1 MNHIRTSLPDAAAL
15 QQRLRSV
22 LDSDLPNYLKTTY
35 AKRAELRSTGRFLIA
50 LAFFSVAVIIALYL
64 TWALYDTLAGR
75 LVMGMT
81 LLWLTTFII
90 TGRLWFSNER
100 LLTREM
106 NMALTPILTNT
117 IDRMLLYT
125 HNEENEEEAKVIL
138 ERARLYDLADTKV
151 RSADLYQVYGT
162 PAVLVRDLR
171 IDLNGTRLQNLAGLP
186 PLFAGVLVEVP
197 LSLPHPAETYLV
209 IPDAKRTET
218 VDQYWQARTAHG
230 GVTEIQKPGS
240 LAEVPLQIAS
250 SDPAA
255 AQSILTEP
263 VCTEIANWWRVTQG
277 SVRGSIH
284 GTKLYLMVA
293 NVSIKADASVSTKP
307 AVVERLAGRVIQPIW
322 RTLRIA
328 ELVTNK

>member
-1 MNHIRTSLPDAAAL
+1 MNSIRTNIPDAQVL
-15 QQRLRSV
+15 QQRLRRV

-35 AKRAELRSTGRFLIA
+35 AKRAELRSTGRFLVA
-50 LAFFSVAVIIALYL
+50 LALFSVAVIIALYL
-64 TWALYDTLAGR
+64 TWDLYDTLAGR

-81 LLWLTTFII
+81 LLWLTTFIV

-117 IDRMLLYT
+117 IDQMLLYT
-125 HNEENEEEAKVIL
+125 YNEENEEEAKVIL
-138 ERARLYDLADTKV
+138 DRARLYDLSNTRV
-151 RSADLYQVYGT
+151 RSADLYRVHGS
-162 PAVLVRDLR
+162 PGGSVRDLR
-171 IDLNGTRLQNLAGLP
+171 IDLNGTRLQNMAGLP
-186 PLFAGVLVEVP
+186 PLFSGVLVEIP
-197 LSLPHPAETYLV
+197 LSMPHPAETYIML
-209 IPDAKRTET
+209 PDTKRPSAAEE
-218 VDQYWQARTAHG
+218 YWQARTTHSG
-230 GVTEIQKPGS
+230 LTELQTPAS
-240 LAEVPLQIAS
+240 LDDVPLHIAS

-255 AQSILTEP
+255 AQSVLTEP
-263 VCTEIANWWRVTQG
+263 VCTEIVDWWRASQG
-277 SVRGSIH
+277 TIRGSLH

-307 AVVERLAGRVIQPIW
+307 AVVERLASRVVQPIW